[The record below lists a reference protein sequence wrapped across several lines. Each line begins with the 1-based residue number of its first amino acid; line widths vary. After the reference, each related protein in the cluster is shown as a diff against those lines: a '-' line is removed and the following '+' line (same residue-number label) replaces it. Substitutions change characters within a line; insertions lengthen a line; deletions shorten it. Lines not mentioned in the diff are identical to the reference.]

1 MRVNVRWSEKVIPEN
16 ENIPATILAAAAAGS
31 ALISPLLAAGV
42 TALLVAVGATGYFLY
57 KRDFEREVKRL
68 KKRGFI
74 ALRKT
79 DKGWVVKITK
89 KGQKRLQQYQ
99 IRKMLLPRPKKW
111 DGKWR
116 LVIFDVP
123 EKFVYSRDAM
133 RDNFKR
139 LGFYNFQRSTL
150 AYPHACREE
159 VQTIADYYEL
169 DEYITYL
176 ETSFIDIDGQLR
188 RHFAL

>member
-1 MRVNVRWSEKVIPEN
+1 MRTNVRWPERVIPAD
-16 ENIPATILAAAAAGS
+16 ENIPAIILGAAAAGS

-42 TALLVAVGATGYFLY
+42 TAFLVAVGTTGYFLY
-57 KRDFEREVKRL
+57 QRDFKREVKRL
-68 KKRGFI
+68 KKREFI
-74 ALRKT
+74 ALTKT
-79 DKGWVVKITK
+79 DKGWLVKITK
-89 KGQKRLQQYQ
+89 KGQRRLQQYQ
-99 IRKMLLPRPKKW
+99 IRKLRLPRPKNW

-133 RDNFKR
+133 RDNLKR

-159 VQTIADYYEL
+159 VETIADYYGLE
-169 DEYITYL
+169 EYTTYL